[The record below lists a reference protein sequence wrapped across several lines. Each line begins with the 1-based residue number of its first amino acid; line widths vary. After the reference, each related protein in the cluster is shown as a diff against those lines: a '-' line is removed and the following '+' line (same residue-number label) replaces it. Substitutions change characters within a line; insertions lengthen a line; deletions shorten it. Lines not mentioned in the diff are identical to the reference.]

1 MSAPAV
7 PPVAPPTPPR
17 PLVGREWLIARAT
30 LAARRTARFTKIWSA
45 ALGALAV
52 VALLLPLASSDPRA
66 GERARIER
74 LVADTLLTSQRV
86 RRAQFA
92 VAQAE
97 SLLVVARLAPATRTT
112 VPARTTAA
120 PPRPAATVAR
130 APMVASLDAAIQEAR
145 RLRTVP
151 SWLAVAEQPAVSEGP
166 RMRAVADTLARLA
179 RERDE
184 IPGGPSR
191 DQLVANL
198 TPRIGRLGYTIL
210 AIAENRLRELAP
222 ESTSEPLSP
231 RLSPSAP
238 EGPVTVVEAR
248 ADTQPL
254 LAALVA
260 ARDTLA
266 RAARAHDSLG
276 RVIQD
281 AAGALAGT
289 APSRL
294 ASISP
299 ALLVVLVLAIGLL
312 VRFGTALRAEMRAP
326 TLAHAQEAERV
337 AGASVVAVVR
347 EALLDGPARY
357 RPSGVDPFRM
367 LYLGLTATGT
377 RARTA
382 IITGSDPVIIAAVG
396 GRLAIAAAADHR
408 TTLLIDLDPREIAL
422 SRTFR
427 ERAEPGLTDAL
438 AGAFKWREVARP
450 VGSSD
455 GLPITLLPAGTE
467 RDDLPIGEALD
478 RAREEFTR
486 FRIPFELTILVA
498 SPTRLG
504 DAVALVEKTPV
515 VHCATAGSTEVEE
528 FMAESGKLRADGYR
542 VHGVVLW
549 EALRPV
555 LPTRAELAA
564 LLTKRKGRTP
574 GGSFEAVKKAVSKPV
589 KNQ

>member
-1 MSAPAV
+1 
-7 PPVAPPTPPR
+7 
-17 PLVGREWLIARAT
+17 VGREWLAARAS
-30 LAARRTARFTKIWSA
+30 LAARRTARFAKVWSA
-45 ALGALAV
+45 AFGALAV
-52 VALLLPLASSDPRA
+52 VALLVPLASSDPRA
-66 GERARIER
+66 GERARLER
-74 LVADTLLTSQRV
+74 LLADSLLTSQRV
-86 RRAQFA
+86 RRAEFA

-97 SLLVVARLAPATRTT
+97 SLLVVARRAPATRAAAP
-112 VPARTTAA
+112 PARLVT
-120 PPRPAATVAR
+120 PLPRPAAATRDPTAV
-130 APMVASLDAAIQEAR
+130 SLDAAVQEAR
-145 RLRTVP
+145 RLRTVA
-151 SWLAVAEQPAVSEGP
+151 SWLAVAEEPAVNQGP
-166 RMRAVADTLARLA
+166 RMRALADTLARLA
-179 RERDE
+179 RERDG

-191 DQLVANL
+191 DQQVAEL

-210 AIAENRLRELAP
+210 AIAENRLKELEPDAGAAVP
-222 ESTSEPLSP
+222 EPTPARPME
-231 RLSPSAP
+231 SA
-238 EGPVTVVEAR
+238 VTETR

-254 LAALVA
+254 LAALGA
-260 ARDTLA
+260 ARDSLT
-266 RAARAHDSLG
+266 RASRAHDSIG
-276 RVIQD
+276 RVIQ
-281 AAGALAGT
+281 GATAELSGA

-294 ASISP
+294 TAMSP
-299 ALLVVLVLAIGLL
+299 SLLFALVLVGGLL
-312 VRFGTALRAEMRAP
+312 VRFGTAFRREMRAP
-326 TLAHAQEAERV
+326 TLANAHEAERA

-408 TTLLIDLDPREIAL
+408 TTLLMDLDPTQIAL

-467 RDDLPIGEALD
+467 RDDLPTGEALD

-486 FRIPFELTILVA
+486 FRAPFELTILVA
-498 SPTRLG
+498 GPALLG
-504 DAVALVEKTPV
+504 HAFALVEKTPV
-515 VHCATAGSTEVEE
+515 VHCVTAGTTGVEDV
-528 FMAESGKLRADGYR
+528 MAESARLRADGYR
-542 VHGVVLW
+542 IHGLVVW
-549 EALRPV
+549 EAQRPE

-574 GGSFEAVKKAVSKPV
+574 GGSFEAVKKAVQKPI
-589 KNQ
+589 KPQ